1 MLQGF
6 SPREDRGII
15 AATVG
20 IVGWIEG
27 LSTAGFGFAITAGLL
42 AFVIVLAIFNAM
54 DRS

>member
-15 AATVG
+15 AVTVG

-27 LSTAGFGFAITAGLL
+27 LSTGGPGFAITAGLL
-42 AFVIVLAIFNAM
+42 AVFIVLAIFNAM
-54 DRS
+54 GRS